1 METSVN
7 SSARSPV
14 RAMMSGLCSRTSASR
29 YRLPASKRLPCRS
42 EICTTRSP
50 ENAAGSAALQTS
62 TVLEDSVKFSNHAA
76 PASTSAAG
84 SSQRRQLF
92 RPFFPM
98 PAPPF
103 SIVYHTRPAK
113 KSRTVAPAGHFCAVM
128 GEKTASGGAV
138 SHILYCD
145 IPSMML

>member
-7 SSARSPV
+7 SSGQIAGQGDDV
-14 RAMMSGLCSRTSASR
+14 RALQPHGREQIPAARVKASAVQVGDLHHAQPR
-29 YRLPASKRLPCRS
+29 KTPR
-42 EICTTRSP
+42 
-50 ENAAGSAALQTS
+50 AAPPLRTS

-113 KSRTVAPAGHFCAVM
+113 KSRTVAPAGHFAPSWAK
-128 GEKTASGGAV
+128 KTPPAG
-138 SHILYCD
+138 LYPTFC
-145 IPSMML
+145 IVIFHP